1 MQEAQQLIA
10 REVELLPGYRLDWL
24 GEFRNLQEAVA
35 RLMMIVPIALA
46 IIMVLLFVQFGN
58 VREMLLVMAM
68 VPLSLVG
75 GILALSAAGLNFSV
89 PAAIGFLALFGITVM
104 EGIILLSHFNHLR
117 GEGLDWRTALDQS
130 GQDRLRPVFMTCFAS
145 FFGLLPMALAT
156 GIGADVTKP
165 LALVVVGGIGL
176 VPVFI
181 LVIFPA
187 LVDRLG
193 RPRDLA
199 RQEAALLARRS
210 RAGLPA

>member
-1 MQEAQQLIA
+1 
-10 REVELLPGYRLDWL
+10 
-24 GEFRNLQEAVA
+24 
-35 RLMMIVPIALA
+35 
-46 IIMVLLFVQFGN
+46 
-58 VREMLLVMAM
+58 
-68 VPLSLVG
+68 
-75 GILALSAAGLNFSV
+75 V

-117 GEGLDWRTALDQS
+117 HEGMGWREALDQS

-145 FFGLLPMALAT
+145 FFGMLPMALAT

-181 LVIFPA
+181 LVAFPA
-187 LVDRLG
+187 LIDRFG
-193 RPRDLA
+193 RPRDLPQ
-199 RQEAALLARRS
+199 QEAALAARRA